1 MGPMEKHEHDHGQDD
16 GHRHDA
22 AHDHDHDHDHDRAGH
37 GHADHSHGDDHG
49 HGHDHAH
56 GIATQ
61 GINTRMAIA
70 VGLNLAFVV
79 IEGVFGLVSN
89 SVALI
94 ADAGHNLSDVLGL
107 VCAWTAMILGRR
119 PPGARFTYGLGRS
132 SVLAALANALLLLL
146 ACGAIA
152 WEAVGRLGSPPAVA
166 GATVM
171 GVAASGIVING
182 LSAWMLH
189 AGSHGDLNKRSAYIH
204 MLGDAAVSF
213 GVLVSGAII
222 MYTGW
227 SRLDPI
233 VSLLIVAAILTSTWG
248 LLRDSLH
255 LSLDGVPSSVNST
268 DVMSYLAD
276 QRGVTDVHDLHIW
289 ALSTTSVAL
298 TAHLVVPDRG
308 VEDALLQSLTP
319 DLKRRFHIHHATL
332 QIERDRCEHGCE
344 ADT

>member
-1 MGPMEKHEHDHGQDD
+1 MEQHDH
-16 GHRHDA
+16 
-22 AHDHDHDHDHDRAGH
+22 AGH
-37 GHADHSHGDDHG
+37 TQDHG
-49 HGHDHAH
+49 HTQERGHAH

-70 VGLNLAFVV
+70 VALNLIFVV
-79 IEGVFGLVSN
+79 VEAGFGFLSN

-107 VCAWTAMILGRR
+107 VFAWTAMYLGRR

-132 SVLAALANALLLLL
+132 SVLAALANAVLLLL

-152 WEAVGRLGSPPAVA
+152 WEAVGRLASPPAVA
-166 GATVM
+166 AGTVM

-182 LSAWMLH
+182 TSAWLLH
-189 AGSHGDLNKRSAYIH
+189 AGSHGDLNRRSAFIH
-204 MLGDAAVSF
+204 MLGDAAVSV
-213 GVLVSGAII
+213 GVLLSGTLI
-222 MYTGW
+222 MFTGW
-227 SRLDPI
+227 SRIDPI
-233 VSLLIVAAILTSTWG
+233 VSLLIVAAILVSTWG

-255 LSLDGVPSSVNST
+255 LSLDGVPASVNSSA
-268 DVMSYLAD
+268 VMSYLAD

-308 VEDALLQSLTP
+308 ADDALLDSITP
-319 DLKRRFHIHHATL
+319 NLKRRFHIHHATL

-344 ADT
+344 AEAEA